1 MKFFSLILAILIG
14 TLSFAQD
21 NIKAKEILKNVA
33 DKYKTY
39 PAISVDF
46 VFTMDNAQ
54 EDISESSKGQ
64 AWMKGEKYKVIL
76 MGVET
81 YFNGELLWSY
91 MPDAEEVN
99 LSSPEPGDKNTFDPS
114 SLFTSY
120 EEGYKIRYINEMFEH
135 NRALHIID
143 LLPKTEDVKTSDFS
157 RIKLKIDKDKNQI
170 YQIIRYGKD
179 GSDYTLTLSQLTVK
193 KNLNDSMFI
202 YDNTK
207 HPEVELID
215 LRD

>member
-1 MKFFSLILAILIG
+1 MIAGFSF
-14 TLSFAQD
+14 SQD
-21 NIKAKEILKNVA
+21 NSKAKEILKKVA
-33 DKYKTY
+33 NKYKTY
-39 PAISVDF
+39 PAVYIDF

-64 AWMKGEKYKVIL
+64 AWMKSEKYKVIL

-81 YFNGELLWSY
+81 FYNGKLLWSY

-99 LSSPEPGDKNTFDPS
+99 ISAPEPGAKNVFNPS

-120 EEGYKIRYINEMFEH
+120 EEGYKIRYINEVFEH

-143 LLPKTEDVKTSDFS
+143 LLPKTEDVKSSDFN
-157 RIKLKIDKDKNQI
+157 RIKLKIDKDKMQI
-170 YQIIRYGKD
+170 YQIVRYGKD
-179 GSDYTLTLSQLTVK
+179 GNDYTITLSKLTVEK
-193 KNLNDSMFI
+193 DLSESMFI
-202 YDNTK
+202 YDKSK
-207 HPEVELID
+207 HPDVEIID